1 MELSDLSREQL
12 LTLLEV
18 YARQLITC
26 DSYWFTA
33 VEERFGLETAV
44 EMENWV
50 WERVG
55 PLEGKRVARALGL
68 DPGEGIAT
76 ILEIMKFCP
85 SWATFSPRVEMV
97 GEKKGV
103 FTCTNCPI
111 QKKRTERGMAQ
122 FECKEMADRL
132 AKAFVQG
139 LNPKVKASCVVAP
152 PDPHTAD
159 VWCQYELRE

>member
-18 YARQLITC
+18 YARQLIAV

-33 VEERFGLETAV
+33 VEQEFG
-44 EMENWV
+44 MEKAEKMECWV

-68 DPGEGIAT
+68 DPKEGVST
-76 ILEIMKFCP
+76 ILEIMKLCP
-85 SWATFSPRVEMV
+85 SWLYLSPKAEMV
-97 GEKKGV
+97 GEKKGL
-103 FTCTNCPI
+103 FTVTNCPI
-111 QKKRTERGMAQ
+111 QKKRTEQGMAQ
-122 FECKEMADRL
+122 FNCKAMADRL

-139 LNPKVKASCVVAP
+139 LNPRVRARCVVAP
-152 PDPHTAD
+152 PDDHPYD
-159 VWCQYELRE
+159 VWCQYEFEE